1 MMLIRQNDALDFDS
15 YERRI
20 LIELQANARLTNQE
34 LAERV
39 NLSPSACWRR
49 VKALEDAGVI
59 LRYAA
64 ILDPR
69 KVGFGENVF
78 AHITLARHSATLTK
92 EFTDEISK
100 HPEVMEC
107 FNTTGDADV
116 LLRVVTP
123 NVSAYDEFLEETIF
137 RMQGLAQVRSNFA
150 LRQVKFETALPIA
163 KP

>member
-1 MMLIRQNDALDFDS
+1 MIPAPHSNALAFDH
-15 YERRI
+15 YERHI

-69 KVGFGENVF
+69 KVGFGESVF
-78 AHITLARHSATLTK
+78 AHITLARHSAALNR
-92 EFTDEISK
+92 EFTDAISR

-107 FNTTGDADV
+107 FTTTGEADV

-123 NVSAYDEFLEETIF
+123 NVPAYDAFLEEAIF
-137 RMQGLAQVRSNFA
+137 TAPGIGQVRSNFA

>member
-1 MMLIRQNDALDFDS
+1 MTPSRQDCALTFDS

-78 AHITLARHSATLTK
+78 AHITLIRHSATLAR

-137 RMQGLAQVRSNFA
+137 RAPGLAQVRSNFA